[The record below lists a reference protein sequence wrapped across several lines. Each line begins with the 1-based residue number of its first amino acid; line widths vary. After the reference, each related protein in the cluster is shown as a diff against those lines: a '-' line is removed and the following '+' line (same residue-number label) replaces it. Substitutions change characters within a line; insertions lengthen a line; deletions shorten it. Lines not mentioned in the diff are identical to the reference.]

1 MNRYAVRFYES
12 LNRLRVE
19 NTPITLSRIGKEM
32 GVSRQRAQAI
42 AQLSGLN
49 YKKIIYE
56 ANKDIK
62 ERKFKSLPIDLQVS
76 ILANEERKKE
86 KQLAFYRLKK
96 TIEKRLTTIPE
107 DELRNLTHRQIL
119 EKIKLPYTKKG
130 VYMLM
135 SLNVPYLRNVRKRLP
150 RTINTLKMLKGI
162 NTSEYTVKELAL
174 YVGIESKYISQIL
187 TNYELPYKRVYI
199 REKKWK

>member
-19 NTPITLSRIGKEM
+19 NTPITLSRMGKEM

-174 YVGIESKYISQIL
+174 YVGIESKYMSQIL